1 MPEYTITNADNG
13 WVISWWEENSEGDN
27 IKHYM
32 VFEYPDSD
40 DTGRKDPQSL
50 IDLLYFVKE
59 NVCGQFYSKHKDK
72 NVVIKYEGEEE

>member
-1 MPEYTITNADNG
+1 MPEYTITTADNG
-13 WVISWWEENSEGDN
+13 WVISWWEENNEGDN

-32 VFEYPDSD
+32 VFETPDND
-40 DTGRKDPQSL
+40 DTSNKDPQSL

-59 NVCGQFYSKHKDK
+59 NVCGQFHSKHKDK